1 MGSIFATL
9 AFKTFETLWTVYEK
23 KHGQGRKT
31 QREVD
36 LENLIKKQNELLAKA
51 KAYSRQCGQKVVE
64 AEDRLEVAEERA
76 RVAERQVR
84 HLQSLIAELI
94 RKATPENPY

>member
-36 LENLIKKQNELLAKA
+36 LENLLKKQNALLAKA
-51 KAYSRQCGQKVVE
+51 KAYSKQCSEQVSE
-64 AEDRLEVAEERA
+64 AEASMEVYKDRAL
-76 RVAERQVR
+76 VAERQVR
-84 HLQSLIAELI
+84 HLQAMIAEFV
-94 RKATPENPY
+94 RKSVPENPY